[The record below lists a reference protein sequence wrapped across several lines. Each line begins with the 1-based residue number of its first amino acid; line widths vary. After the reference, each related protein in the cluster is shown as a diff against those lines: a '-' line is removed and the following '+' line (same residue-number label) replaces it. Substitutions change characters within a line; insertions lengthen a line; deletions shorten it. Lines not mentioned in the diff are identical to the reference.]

1 MREFANAQR
10 KRCFVE
16 ATIMIIM
23 MTVTLFFDNY
33 IAFKNRP
40 FAYRV
45 SRSTISLLTTRK
57 KKKRSNFFIRDICLF
72 FVVLKK
78 RSTKNAQSF
87 IPKKKKRKNI
97 YIYVRIFSKQ
107 SVFFNCTVCLFR
119 VWFFSLSLFFC
130 INFIFHDRSTQTEVY
145 RKAEVTK

>member
-45 SRSTISLLTTRK
+45 SCSTISLLTTRK
-57 KKKRSNFFIRDICLF
+57 KKKDLIFLSET
-72 FVVLKK
+72 FV
-78 RSTKNAQSF
+78 
-87 IPKKKKRKNI
+87 
-97 YIYVRIFSKQ
+97 Y
-107 SVFFNCTVCLFR
+107 
-119 VWFFSLSLFFC
+119 FSLF
-130 INFIFHDRSTQTEVY
+130 
-145 RKAEVTK
+145 

>member
-97 YIYVRIFSKQ
+97 YICTNLFEAECVFQLYRLFIPCLIF
-107 SVFFNCTVCLFR
+107 F
-119 VWFFSLSLFFC
+119 LSLFFFFFVS
-130 INFIFHDRSTQTEVY
+130 ILSFTIDLHKQKYTGK
-145 RKAEVTK
+145 RK

>member
-45 SRSTISLLTTRK
+45 SCSTISLLTTRK

-107 SVFFNCTVCLFR
+107 SVFFNCTVCSFR
-119 VWFFSLSLFFC
+119 V
-130 INFIFHDRSTQTEVY
+130 
-145 RKAEVTK
+145 

>member
-1 MREFANAQR
+1 MREFGNAQR

-57 KKKRSNFFIRDICLF
+57 KKKKI
-72 FVVLKK
+72 
-78 RSTKNAQSF
+78 
-87 IPKKKKRKNI
+87 
-97 YIYVRIFSKQ
+97 
-107 SVFFNCTVCLFR
+107 
-119 VWFFSLSLFFC
+119 
-130 INFIFHDRSTQTEVY
+130 
-145 RKAEVTK
+145 